1 MIRKTGRIA
10 ATALIG
16 SILINSAVFADN
28 VVVATQP
35 GSDSQ
40 TYTISNGTASNSGS
54 TANSGTNII
63 YAPNSGNNV
72 ISSTGP
78 AETKSYNENG
88 VFVYNAATGLNAT
101 DHYNSTTGPGGSS
114 AAGSESS
121 GSVAL
126 NAAPQ
131 TGSTTSNQT
140 QISIDQSIEK
150 PAISSEAAILYD
162 ATTGQVL
169 YEKNADKKLYPA
181 STTKL
186 MTALIA
192 AEKLSSSDT
201 IDVKASAVNNL
212 ESGATTAGMKAGDK
226 MSFSDAM
233 HAMLIR
239 SACEVSNAIAE
250 AVSGSQ
256 ADFAKLMNERAQALG
271 CTGTHFANASG
282 LNSTEH
288 YTTVRDMALITKAA
302 LDNELVRSITQKNSY
317 KLPATASRAA
327 MNITNTNRFVAGGTD
342 ELSGYIGGK
351 TGYTSKA
358 GSCLATE
365 AERNGH
371 KLIAVVFKGTS
382 PAHYTDSR
390 SLYEYGAK
398 LLTAAGISE
407 STAGNQT
414 SVQPESTSQTAD
426 APGTGSTVSTGT
438 ASAGVWEKTSDGSWK
453 YKKADGSYCANEWL
467 DINGNSYF
475 FDTTGV
481 MHTGWKSFS
490 NGSVYYFNPENG
502 AMIKNK
508 WVAQDGK
515 SYYLQS
521 DGTMARNTTIDGKYQ
536 VDANGVYVK
545 KVG

>member
-1 MIRKTGRIA
+1 MAGRIGRVA
-10 ATALIG
+10 AAALMG
-16 SILINSAVFADN
+16 SVLMNSSAFADN
-28 VVVATQP
+28 VVVASQP
-35 GSDSQ
+35 GGDNQ
-40 TYTISNGTASNSGS
+40 TYTISNGTVNNSGS
-54 TANSGTNII
+54 TVTSGTNII
-63 YAPNSGNNV
+63 YATNSGNNV

-78 AETKSYNENG
+78 TETKSYNENG
-88 VFVYNAATGLNAT
+88 VFVYNATTGLNAT
-101 DHYNSTTGPGGSS
+101 DHYSTTGPGGSS
-114 AAGSESS
+114 SAGSTTSESAAS
-121 GSVAL
+121 ST
-126 NAAPQ
+126 APQ
-131 TGSTTSNQT
+131 TGSTAAQA

-150 PAISSEAAILYD
+150 PTVSSEAAILYD

-192 AEKLSSSDT
+192 AERLSSSDT
-201 IDVKASAVNNL
+201 IDIKASAVNNL

-256 ADFAKLMNERAQALG
+256 AEFAKLMNERAQVLG
-271 CTGTHFANASG
+271 CTGTHFVNPSG
-282 LNSTEH
+282 LNGAEH

-317 KLPATASRAA
+317 KLPATSSRAA
-327 MNITNTNRFVAGGTD
+327 MTITNTNRFVSGGTD

-390 SLYEYGAK
+390 ALYEYGAK
-398 LLTAAGISE
+398 LLTAAGVSE
-407 STAGNQT
+407 STANNQT
-414 SVQPESTSQTAD
+414 QAQPGGSSQVNN
-426 APGTGSTVSTGT
+426 APGSGSTAT
-438 ASAGVWEKTSDGSWK
+438 AGAWEKVSDGSWK

-467 DINGNSYF
+467 DLNGNSYF